1 MEQQH
6 EGGGVSA
13 IPRLTFSLHMLF
25 GLYARGG
32 VVHVNDRHVD
42 RALVAQLRGGQ
53 PRCAL
58 RFATKLPA
66 EGSQTEI
73 NRPTAV
79 PTEWATHAGPH
90 RCHGRKGA
98 GGATLGVGETG
109 LGTHLVSVGISL
121 LCITRSL
128 AAWQPG
134 SLAAWQPG
142 SLGARSLSIAAH
154 IKALRLR
161 YCECEAH
168 GIPHAP
174 VCGIGLTGAST
185 SNRDCNIADR
195 QPRCQQCCPT
205 RCPLFEWCS
214 DCP

>member
-1 MEQQH
+1 MTDT
-6 EGGGVSA
+6 
-13 IPRLTFSLHMLF
+13 LT
-25 GLYARGG
+25 
-32 VVHVNDRHVD
+32 V
-42 RALVAQLRGGQ
+42 QLR
-53 PRCAL
+53 C
-58 RFATKLPA
+58 A
-66 EGSQTEI
+66 EGSPGVRCDLRLNFQLRKQNPNE
-73 NRPTAV
+73 TA
-79 PTEWATHAGPH
+79 
-90 RCHGRKGA
+90 HGRAHRVGHARGTPPLPWTIGRRRRHTRSWGA
-98 GGATLGVGETG
+98 WLGESSG
-109 LGTHLVSVGISL
+109 LGRNLTALHNS
-121 LCITRSL
+121 
-128 AAWQPG
+128 QPG

-174 VCGIGLTGAST
+174 VCGLGLTGAST
-185 SNRDCNIADR
+185 SNRDCIIADR

>member
-1 MEQQH
+1 M
-6 EGGGVSA
+6 SA

-42 RALVAQLRGGQ
+42 SAVALCGGQ

-66 EGSQTEI
+66 EGSKTQMK
-73 NRPTAV
+73 RPTAV
-79 PTEWATHAGPH
+79 PTEWATHAGAH
-90 RCHGRKGA
+90 RCHGRQGA
-98 GGATLGVGETG
+98 GGATLGVGEPG
-109 LGTHLVSVGISL
+109 LGSHLVSVGISL
-121 LCITRSL
+121 LCITR
-128 AAWQPG
+128 

-174 VCGIGLTGAST
+174 VCGLGLTGAST